1 MNRSKSQVLQKS
13 VLGSNDRS
21 KTPILQK
28 SVLGSNDRRKTQVCQ
43 RSVLGSN
50 DRSKTPILQ
59 KSVLGSNDRRKT
71 QVCQK
76 SVLDSND
83 RRNSND
89 LNYKPPRRSITSR
102 ESSNKEMEVENPS
115 SKKNREATKNHVKQA
130 RRKEDISYE
139 PNSEDSGN

>member
-13 VLGSNDRS
+13 VLGSNNRS
-21 KTPILQK
+21 KTPICQK
-28 SVLGSNDRRKTQVCQ
+28 SVLG
-43 RSVLGSN
+43 LN

-76 SVLDSND
+76 SVLGSND

-89 LNYKPPRRSITSR
+89 LNYKPPRRSITSQ

-115 SKKNREATKNHVKQA
+115 SKKNRETTKNHVKQA
-130 RRKEDISYE
+130 RRTRRKKEDISYD
-139 PNSEDSGN
+139 PNSEDLGN